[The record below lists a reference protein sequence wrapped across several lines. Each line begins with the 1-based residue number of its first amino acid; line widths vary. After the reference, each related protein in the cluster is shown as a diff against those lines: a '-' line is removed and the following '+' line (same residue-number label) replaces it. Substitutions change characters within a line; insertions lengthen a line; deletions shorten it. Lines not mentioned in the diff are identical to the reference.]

1 MARFLT
7 DMETCYKCFRRDVI
21 AGMTL
26 HSKRFE
32 IEAELTAKIFK
43 RNYSIF
49 ETPISYNG
57 RQFHEG
63 KKLTWRDGFTAI
75 AALIKYRFRD

>member
-1 MARFLT
+1 
-7 DMETCYKCFRRDVI
+7 
-21 AGMTL
+21 MTL
-26 HSKRFE
+26 HSQRFE
-32 IEAELTAKIFK
+32 IEAELTAKILK
-43 RNYSIF
+43 QNYSIF

-75 AALIKYRFRD
+75 ATLIKYRFSD